1 MRLGLGLGLCERV
14 GAVRKGWGCARGLGL
29 CERVGCARGSGLCAC
44 LDSGVGLSV
53 LEDDGM
59 VLRAEVGLHAL
70 TW

>member
-1 MRLGLGLGLCERV
+1 MGLCERV
-14 GAVRKGWGCARGLGL
+14 GAVREGWV

-70 TW
+70 AW